1 MARFP
6 GNLESQYSRLIVSL
20 VESINKQYTK
30 ELRFLL
36 KQPEIQERFNS
47 LRKNVFEFKN
57 FAKKLEKI
65 KTKVLESKVIK
76 STIDAMKG
84 VFASVDKRIIQD
96 ITKGFKRAK
105 FPVPELA
112 LEVRPESLDKFVNI
126 NVELISTIADKQSE
140 ALELAVKKAVQGG
153 SKFSIVVA
161 EVESQADKGLAY
173 AEFVAR
179 DQVAKTYGAINKE
192 RQEAV
197 GFDKYIWE
205 ATNDSRTR
213 ATHRALDGG
222 VYRWDN
228 PPLEQ
233 ENTGKKLHPGEDFQC
248 RCIAVPTF
256 E

>member
-1 MARFP
+1 MAKFP
-6 GNLESQYSRLIVSL
+6 GNLESQYSQLIVSL

-36 KQPEIQERFNS
+36 RQPEIQERFNS
-47 LRKNVFEFKN
+47 LRRNVFEFKS
-57 FAKKLEKI
+57 FSKKLEKI
-65 KTKVLESKVIK
+65 RGKILDSKIIK
-76 STIDAMKG
+76 GTIDAMKG
-84 VFASVDKRIIQD
+84 VFASVDKRIVQD
-96 ITKGFKRAK
+96 IVKGFNRAK
-105 FPVPELA
+105 FPIPELA
-112 LEVRPESLDKFVNI
+112 LEVRPESLDKFI
-126 NVELISTIADKQSE
+126 ELNVELISTIADKQSE

-161 EVESQADKGLAY
+161 EVESQSEKGKEY

-205 ATNDSRTR
+205 ATNDNRTR
-213 ATHRALDGG
+213 PNHRALDGG
-222 VYRWDN
+222 VFQWDD
-228 PPLEQ
+228 PPLAQ
-233 ENTGKKLHPGEDFQC
+233 EGTGKKLHPGEDFQC